1 MAWVETGSSQSDT
14 RVYRRFYQMN
24 VGDLVSF
31 DLPYITGMVPD
42 RGVILS
48 INRDLSYVDEEIQV
62 MTNSGLMVYISDL
75 DFKFYCVEVIS
86 ACG

>member
-1 MAWVETGSSQSDT
+1 
-14 RVYRRFYQMN
+14 MN

-48 INRDLSYVDEEIQV
+48 INRELSHTDEEIQI
-62 MTNSGLMVYISDL
+62 MTHSGLMIYISDP
-75 DFKFYCVEVIS
+75 DFKFYQVKVIS